1 MDIPFNTFL
10 TKSLINTMGKPL
22 EKSANFSI
30 LVGPEKKILHYKQ
43 CLLVIVNIVCVET
56 GTAIA

>member
-30 LVGPEKKILHYKQ
+30 LVGPEKKYCITNNVYL
-43 CLLVIVNIVCVET
+43 
-56 GTAIA
+56 

>member
-1 MDIPFNTFL
+1 MDIPFNTFV

-30 LVGPEKKILHYKQ
+30 LVGPEK
-43 CLLVIVNIVCVET
+43 NIALQTMFTCDCKHCMR
-56 GTAIA
+56 

>member
-30 LVGPEKKILHYKQ
+30 LVGPEKKYCITNK
-43 CLLVIVNIVCVET
+43 
-56 GTAIA
+56 IAEPTTFDHN